1 MLYTTYHKV
10 IHNACGQIFASVAC
24 IARRA
29 FYNMDTRASDLQK
42 KRFIWTNSDEYS
54 VSFGFVEL
62 FGFAP
67 KIGNPQ
73 TYPQVVD
80 NFLYLQIFNKL
91 STDLSTKN
99 TCNLWITYI

>member
-1 MLYTTYHKV
+1 MLYTNYHKV
-10 IHNACGQIFASVAC
+10 IHNVCGQVFASVTC

-42 KRFIWTNSDEYS
+42 KRFFRTHADEYS
-54 VSFGFVEL
+54 VSCGFVEL

-73 TYPQVVD
+73 TYPQVDVD
-80 NFLYLQIFNKL
+80 KSELRFFRKKAQNIQKKSLFFL
-91 STDLSTKN
+91 
-99 TCNLWITYI
+99 

>member
-10 IHNACGQIFASVAC
+10 IHNTCGQIFASVAC

-73 TYPQVVD
+73 TYPQVDVD
-80 NFLYLQIFNKL
+80 KSELRFFRKTAQNIQKKSLFFL
-91 STDLSTKN
+91 
-99 TCNLWITYI
+99 

>member
-67 KIGNPQ
+67 KTGNPQ
-73 TYPQVVD
+73 TYPQVDVD
-80 NFLYLQIFNKL
+80 KSELRFFRKTAQNIQKKSLFFL
-91 STDLSTKN
+91 
-99 TCNLWITYI
+99 